1 MKAAPLDKQLCF
13 ALYTT
18 TNKITSIYRT
28 LLEPHDLTY
37 TQFVILMLLWEKD
50 GISISQLAKKAQL
63 TKATM
68 TPLLK
73 RMEQKGLIQRQMLSD
88 NERQKSIMLTEQG
101 KQLSDYSLDIT
112 ERVFCATGLTSDEAA
127 TIIRLCNKIDLD
139 Q

>member
-1 MKAAPLDKQLCF
+1 MKAEPLDKQLCF

-18 TNKITSIYRT
+18 TNKITSIYLT

-88 NERQKSIMLTEQG
+88 NERQKSIVLTEQG
-101 KQLSDYSLDIT
+101 KQLSDYSLEIT
-112 ERVFCATGLTSDEAA
+112 EKVFCGTGLTNDEAA
-127 TIIRLCNKIDLD
+127 TIILLCNKIDLD